1 MKADRRSFKT
11 VPISADRRLFP
22 EITIDY
28 RQVSFVSAHLAD
40 DTRALV
46 TKSAMASRG
55 IETLARSELYVV
67 YSSVFS
73 SMHSFLADWKFS
85 RTWITRQSSLNGI
98 PRSVIDNLTFHRKR
112 ATRLCISCI

>member
-11 VPISADRRLFP
+11 VPISADRRLFVFP

-73 SMHSFLADWKFS
+73 SMRPFLADWKFS

-98 PRSVIDNLTFHRKR
+98 DIHT
-112 ATRLCISCI
+112 